1 MNFFERICNMCLIS
15 NCREDRSRS
24 VLVLGRFPIFP
35 AAKQGFFRKSTLRSG
50 SLYASLIPG
59 TYCKF
64 VRKPNLRALG
74 YCFPPTCSSAGHMFS
89 ASRSRFSTDDLFRFY
104 NDKFDEMSYNWIP
117 LRIRVR
123 SRNTQPHL
131 HVLDGSSTH
140 NLVFLFLG
148 RNPDFVTFCRRHCPA
163 P

>member
-1 MNFFERICNMCLIS
+1 MLLIS

-24 VLVLGRFPIFP
+24 VHVLAQCLIFP
-35 AAKQGFFRKSTLRSG
+35 AAKQGFFRKSPLRSG
-50 SLYASLIPG
+50 SPYASLIPG

-74 YCFPPTCSSAGHMFS
+74 VCFPPTCSSAGHMFA
-89 ASRSRFSTDDLFRFY
+89 ASRSRFSTDKLFRFY
-104 NDKFDEMSYNWIP
+104 NGKFDEMSCNWIP
-117 LRIRVR
+117 LRIRVH

-140 NLVFLFLG
+140 NLAFLFLG
-148 RNPDFVTFCRRHCPA
+148 RNPDSVTFCPRNCPA